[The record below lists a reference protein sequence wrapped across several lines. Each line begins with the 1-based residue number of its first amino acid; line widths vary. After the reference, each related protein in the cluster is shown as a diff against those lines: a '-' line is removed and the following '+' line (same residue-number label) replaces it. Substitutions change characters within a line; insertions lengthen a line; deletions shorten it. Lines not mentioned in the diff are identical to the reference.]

1 MGNFTKENLDQPLDE
16 NSELNLLPLI
26 NLIKRR
32 KNFISLFT
40 IITTILIGAFSF
52 SLTPTYLGNFE
63 IVVDDEEEEYAGG
76 VGDIKRSL
84 LNIPGGDNTQLY
96 ILRSQLVLKPVFEKV
111 GNELG
116 KENNTFIAW
125 KDNINV
131 NFKNR
136 SKVLEVSVTGQ
147 DKKYILETLREISNQ
162 YKTISIAERNTNL
175 RNEIE
180 YLKKQKDLYK
190 KRYEEKSK
198 EFNSFSIE
206 NGLGSIDLVISQA
219 TYQGEKMNPKDFLPN
234 KEIID
239 NGSQFIKNR
248 FEAQFSLL
256 EVYETELLDLY
267 TKLKPNSKT
276 LLDLKNK
283 ILVIEES
290 LKRPTEIILKYKELY
305 RDTLRNDLLLNKVIS
320 KLDNLYQEIAKQQN
334 PWKTITIPEIKEK
347 IWPNKKLMTLSTFII
362 SLITSIVIA
371 SFIDKKSGII
381 YELDE
386 LKRSVDLKFLGNL
399 YFNNSVLNSKL
410 IKSILE
416 INNFENAAL
425 IELDNSFLK
434 SDTIMVES
442 NYIDGIKKI
451 SIYDDKNIE
460 RFEKIVICIEKEKLN
475 RNQIKLLNN
484 LILINNDR
492 FLGWFYLAETI

>member
-1 MGNFTKENLDQPLDE
+1 M
-16 NSELNLLPLI
+16 NLLPLI
-26 NLIKRR
+26 NLIRRR
-32 KNFISLFT
+32 KNFISFFT

-63 IVVDDEEEEYAGG
+63 IVVEDEEEEYAGG
-76 VGDIKRSL
+76 VRDIKRSL
-84 LNIPGGDNTQLY
+84 LNISDGDNTQLY

-116 KENNTFIAW
+116 KENNTFVMW

-131 NFKNR
+131 DFKHR

-147 DKKYILETLREISNQ
+147 NKEYIIETLTEISNK
-162 YKTISIAERNTNL
+162 YKTISIAERNKNL

-180 YLKKQKDLYK
+180 YLKVQKDIYK
-190 KRYEEKSK
+190 ERFEEKSK
-198 EFNSFSIE
+198 EFNSFSLE

-219 TYQGEKMNPKDFLPN
+219 TYEGENMTPEEFLPN
-234 KEIID
+234 EEIID
-239 NGSQFIKNR
+239 NGSELIQNR

-256 EVYETELLDLY
+256 EEYETELLDLS

-276 LLDLKNK
+276 LLELKNK
-283 ILVIEES
+283 ILIIEES

-320 KLDNLYQEIAKQQN
+320 KLDNLYQEIAKQQT
-334 PWKTITIPEIKEK
+334 PWETITIPEIKQK
-347 IWPNKKLMTLSTFII
+347 IWPNKKLMTSSTFIL
-362 SLITSIVIA
+362 SLIISTVIA

-386 LKRSVDLKFLGNL
+386 LKRSLNLKFLGNL
-399 YFNNSVLNSKL
+399 YFNDSILNSKL
-410 IKSILE
+410 IKSILK
-416 INNFENAAL
+416 INSFENTAL
-425 IELDNSFLK
+425 IELDNSILE
-434 SDTIMVES
+434 SDPKIVKS

-451 SIYDDKNIE
+451 SIYDDKNIK
-460 RFEKIVICIEKEKLN
+460 RFEKVVICIEKEKLN

-484 LILINNDR
+484 LILINNDK